1 MELNPLEERRGLS
14 ITQILSILIILGMFG
29 ADFMTVRNLFIEM
42 MEPNNAVILSF
53 ILAGA
58 LEGLPFYLG
67 MIHSE
72 KIDVGSYNIND
83 KPVMTR
89 GFWIAMIALVVTFFI
104 AVASRLLWIQNLYV
118 TEQMVDEDFY
128 EELIPQLFMMV
139 SPIMTSLLSY
149 VASWFAFR
157 SSYQERLYRIVV
169 KKQDIYNRCK
179 DNFYISF
186 DAYRRARL
194 SLWNSLTEESGESV
208 PEDSKSYHESCFKKI
223 RTKLVSHCIT
233 CYPTQIERY
242 TQETNKLLEGFILE
256 MSRHTTLPQTIT
268 RITLADIIAEH
279 DELAI
284 DYADCWDYNF
294 AGPDLENEL
303 RATLDNA
310 LVVAEFGAS
319 MKNNRK

>member
-1 MELNPLEERRGLS
+1 MEYNPLQKKGGLS
-14 ITQILSILIILGMFG
+14 GTQYFSILIILGMLV
-29 ADFMTVRNLFIEM
+29 ADFLTVRSLFIEM
-42 MEPNNAVILSF
+42 MEPGNAVILSF
-53 ILAGA
+53 IMAGA

-72 KIDVGSYNIND
+72 KIDVGSYNTND

-89 GFWIAMIALVVTFFI
+89 GFWLAMIALLVTFAI
-104 AVASRLLWIQNLYV
+104 AVASRLLWIQHLYI
-118 TEQMVDEDFY
+118 TEQMVGEDFY
-128 EELIPQLFMMV
+128 EELIPQLFMTI

-157 SSYQERLYRIVV
+157 SSYLDRLYDLVV
-169 KKQDIYNRCK
+169 QKQDVYNRCK
-179 DNFYISF
+179 ENFQTSY
-186 DAYRRARL
+186 DAYRRARY
-194 SLWNSLTEESGESV
+194 SLWSSLTEENGE
-208 PEDSKSYHESCFKKI
+208 PIPQDSAKYHERCFKKI
-223 RTKLVSHCIT
+223 RNKLVSHCIT
-233 CYPTQIERY
+233 CYPSQIERY

-268 RITLADIIAEH
+268 RLTLADIIAEH

-310 LVVAEFGAS
+310 LVVAQFEAS
-319 MKNNRK
+319 MNPPQK